1 VYGEKLPPHDIDAE
15 EAVIGS
21 LLIDGTAIYK
31 IATFLQQADFY
42 SERNLWLYG
51 ACLSLYQRPDGAI
64 NQITVAQELDRQGK
78 LETCGGAA
86 YLSHLISIC
95 PTSLDIEHYAQI
107 VYRLSV
113 MRHLISAADQIATVG
128 YEADPDVDVSLNKAE
143 DILFRLRRGQGARD
157 LTHIRQVLD
166 KYFEV
171 SPTLLEGRPEE
182 LPYVLSSFTGLD
194 ESLGGFQRSDLVIIG
209 GRPSMGKTSL
219 TLNIARNA
227 AVEHGACIAIFSLE
241 MARDSLVLRLLSSES
256 GVNSKRIRLHT
267 EYGKEREEGMG
278 WEDEERRVMEATGIL
293 SESAIYID
301 DTPMLRMAEMRGKA
315 VRLNSERDID
325 LIIVDYL
332 QLMQGNRKFDN
343 RVQEVSEIS
352 RSLKGL
358 ARELN
363 VPVLAVSQLSRAPEG
378 RALHE
383 PQLSDLRES
392 GSIEQDADVVL
403 FIYRD
408 ELHYPT
414 REAWELAHQGEQY
427 PPPADIIIAKHR
439 NGPTG
444 RIKLRFRH
452 DLARFENI
460 AAEEPS
466 LL

>member
-1 VYGEKLPPHDIDAE
+1 MYGEKLPPHDSDAE
-15 EAVIGS
+15 ENVIGS

-31 IATFLQQADFY
+31 IAVRLQPQDFY
-42 SERNLWLYG
+42 TEQNSLVYE
-51 ACLSLYQRPDGAI
+51 ACLALYQRDEAI
-64 NQITVAQELDRQGK
+64 DQITVAQELAHQGK
-78 LETCGGAA
+78 LEVCGGAA
-86 YLSHLISIC
+86 YLSHLVSIVA
-95 PTSLDIEHYAQI
+95 TSLHIEHYAQI
-107 VYRLSV
+107 VYRLSL
-113 MRHLISAADQIATVG
+113 MRRLINAGSQIAAIG
-128 YEADPDVDVSLNKAE
+128 YEADPDVEDSLGRAE
-143 DILFRLRRGQGARD
+143 NVLFKLRRREGARD

-171 SPTLLEGRPEE
+171 APTSLEGRPEE
-182 LPYVLSSFTGLD
+182 QVPYVLSSYTGLD
-194 ESLGGFQRSDLVIIG
+194 EFLGGFQRSDLIIVG

-219 TLNIARNA
+219 ILNIARNA
-227 AVEHGACIAIFSLE
+227 AVEQGACVALFSLE

-256 GVNSKRIRLHT
+256 GVNSKRVRQHT
-267 EYGKEREEGMG
+267 GYGKEREEYMG
-278 WEDEERRVMEATGIL
+278 WEDDERRIMEATGVL
-293 SESAIYID
+293 SESPIYVD

-315 VRLNSERDID
+315 VRLNSERGID

-332 QLMQGNRKFDN
+332 QLMLGDRKFDN

-414 REAWELAHQGEQY
+414 REAWEFAHQGEQY

-452 DLARFENI
+452 NLAKFENI
-460 AAEEPS
+460 SSEEPS